1 MSKADTV
8 LKIIGETKVISIIRG
23 IEGNDAETLIKAL
36 QDGGI
41 NTLEITMNTPSA
53 LSIIEK
59 ASSIGGLTVG
69 AGTVLTQEMAKQSI
83 EAGAQFVLSPSLDI
97 QVIEYC
103 LKHQVLPVPGV
114 LTPTELYTAFSHG
127 AELLKKIFPAGSL
140 GPQYIK
146 DLLGPFKG
154 MKLLPVGGVSVE
166 NTSAFMRSGAYAVGV
181 GSFLAN
187 PELAKAGDWKTITE
201 RAKQFIKEAHNV

>member
-1 MSKADTV
+1 
-8 LKIIGETKVISIIRG
+8 
-23 IEGNDAETLIKAL
+23 
-36 QDGGI
+36 
-41 NTLEITMNTPSA
+41 
-53 LSIIEK
+53 
-59 ASSIGGLTVG
+59 
-69 AGTVLTQEMAKQSI
+69 MAKQSI
-83 EAGAQFVLSPSLDI
+83 EAGAQFVLSPSLDLK
-97 QVIEYC
+97 VIEYC

-127 AELLKKIFPAGSL
+127 AELLKIFPAGSL

>member
-8 LKIIGETKVISIIRG
+8 LQIIGETKVISIIRG
-23 IEGNDAETLIKAL
+23 IEGKDAETLIKAL

-59 ASSIGGLTVG
+59 ASAIDGLTVG

-83 EAGAQFVLSPSLDI
+83 EAGAQFVLSPSLDLK
-97 QVIEYC
+97 VIEYC
-103 LKHQVLPVPGV
+103 LEHQVLPVPGV

-127 AELLKKIFPAGSL
+127 AELLKIFPAGSL

-154 MKLLPVGGVSVE
+154 MKLLPVGGVSLE

-187 PELAKAGDWKTITE
+187 FELARAGDWKTITE

>member
-1 MSKADTV
+1 MSKTDTV

-23 IEGNDAETLIKAL
+23 IEGKDIETLIKAL

-41 NTLEITMNTPSA
+41 NTLEITLNTPSA
-53 LSIIEK
+53 FAIIEK
-59 ASSIGGLTVG
+59 ARDVGGLTVG
-69 AGTVLTQEMAKQSI
+69 AGTVLSLEMARQSI

-97 QVIEYC
+97 EVISYC
-103 LKHQVLPVPGV
+103 LEHHVLPVPGIF
-114 LTPTELYTAFSHG
+114 TPTELYTAYSHG
-127 AELLKKIFPAGSL
+127 AELLKIFPAGSV

-181 GSFLAN
+181 GSYLAS
-187 PELAKAGDWKTITE
+187 PELVKAGNWKAITE

>member
-8 LKIIGETKVISIIRG
+8 LKIIGETKIISIIRG

-83 EAGAQFVLSPSLDI
+83 EAGAQFVLSPSLDLK
-97 QVIEYC
+97 VIEYC

-127 AELLKKIFPAGSL
+127 AELLKIFPAGSL

-187 PELAKAGDWKTITE
+187 PELARAGDWKTITE

>member
-83 EAGAQFVLSPSLDI
+83 EAGAQFVLSPSLDLK
-97 QVIEYC
+97 VIEYC

-127 AELLKKIFPAGSL
+127 AELLKIFPAGSL

>member
-1 MSKADTV
+1 MSKTDAV
-8 LKIIGETKVISIIRG
+8 LKTIGETKVVSIIRG
-23 IEGNDAETLIKAL
+23 IEISDADELIKAL

-59 ASSIGGLTVG
+59 ARKIVGLTVG

-83 EAGAQFVLSPSLDI
+83 EAGAQFVLSPSLDLK
-97 QVIEYC
+97 VIEYC

-114 LTPTELYTAFSHG
+114 FTPTELYTAFSHG
-127 AELLKKIFPAGSL
+127 AELLKIFPAGSV

-187 PELAKAGDWKTITE
+187 PELAKDGDWKTITE
-201 RAKQFIKEAHNV
+201 RAKRFIKEAHNV

>member
-1 MSKADTV
+1 MSKTDTV

-59 ASSIGGLTVG
+59 ASAIGGLTVG

-83 EAGAQFVLSPSLDI
+83 EAGAQFVLSPSLDLK
-97 QVIEYC
+97 VIEYC

-127 AELLKKIFPAGSL
+127 AELLKIFPAGSL

>member
-8 LKIIGETKVISIIRG
+8 LQIIGETKVISIIRG

-59 ASSIGGLTVG
+59 ASAIDGLTVG

-83 EAGAQFVLSPSLDI
+83 EAGAQFVLSPSLDLK
-97 QVIEYC
+97 VIEYC

-127 AELLKKIFPAGSL
+127 AELLKIFPAGSL

-187 PELAKAGDWKTITE
+187 PELARAGDWKTITE

>member
-8 LKIIGETKVISIIRG
+8 LQIIGETKVISIIRG
-23 IEGNDAETLIKAL
+23 IEGKDAETLIKAL

-59 ASSIGGLTVG
+59 ASAIDGLTVG

-83 EAGAQFVLSPSLDI
+83 EAGAQFVLSPSLDLK
-97 QVIEYC
+97 VIEYC
-103 LKHQVLPVPGV
+103 LEHQVLPVPGV

-127 AELLKKIFPAGSL
+127 AELLKIFPAGSL

-154 MKLLPVGGVSVE
+154 MKLLPVGGVSLE

-187 PELAKAGDWKTITE
+187 PELARAGDWKTITE